1 MVCQEGLAQDHQI
14 PRRPEDEQRN
24 GPDDMNPRRRHGLG
38 RGLGALLGRSTA
50 DDEHEPE
57 EQAEPASDE
66 GIRDVSID
74 EIEPNPHQ
82 PRSRFDPA
90 SLVELATSI
99 REHGVIQP
107 VIVAERP
114 DQPQRYWLVA
124 GERRW
129 RAARQAGLSVVPA
142 VVREATSQQLLEL
155 ALVENLQ
162 RDDLSPLEEAAAF
175 NTLVDQFSLT
185 QAQVAYRVGKS
196 RSAVANAVRLLGLP
210 TEVQAALN
218 DRMISA
224 GHARALLSLDSDDD
238 KLRALDLIVARDLN
252 VRQAEE
258 LVRRWQDEPP
268 AKETEEEPPHLQAQM
283 RYWENRFRDR
293 LSTKVNLDRKADGSG
308 RLVIHFYSEEDLET
322 IYREIVGDE
331 TD

>member
-1 MVCQEGLAQDHQI
+1 MSRETGQEHL
-14 PRRPEDEQRN
+14 
-24 GPDDMNPRRRHGLG
+24 NPRRRHGLG
-38 RGLGALLGRSTA
+38 RGLGALLGRPVA
-50 DDEHEPE
+50 DDERETE
-57 EQAEPASDE
+57 EQAAPADDE
-66 GIRDVSID
+66 GIRELPVD

-82 PRSRFDPA
+82 PRTRFEQA
-90 SLVELATSI
+90 TLVELATSI

-107 VIVAERP
+107 LIVAERP
-114 DQPQRYWLVA
+114 DQPRRYWLVA

-129 RAARQAGLSVVPA
+129 RAARQAGLAVVPA

-175 NTLVDQFSLT
+175 STLIDQFSLT
-185 QAQVAYRVGKS
+185 QARVAYRVGKS

-210 TEVQAALN
+210 AEVQAALN
-218 DRMISA
+218 ARMISA
-224 GHARALLSLDSDDD
+224 GHARALLSLDGDEDTL
-238 KLRALDLIVARDLN
+238 KALDIIVARELN

-258 LVRRWQDEPP
+258 LVRKWQEEPP
-268 AKETEEEPPHLQAQM
+268 AQDAEEEPPHLQAQV

-308 RLVIHFYSEEDLET
+308 RLVIHFYSDEDLET

>member
-1 MVCQEGLAQDHQI
+1 MSRETGSDHL
-14 PRRPEDEQRN
+14 
-24 GPDDMNPRRRHGLG
+24 NPRRKHGLG
-38 RGLGALLGRSTA
+38 RGLGALLGRSPSQ
-50 DDEHEPE
+50 DEDESE
-57 EQAEPASDE
+57 EQADPASDD
-66 GIRDVSID
+66 GIHEVSID

-82 PRSRFDPA
+82 PRTRFEPA

-107 VIVAERP
+107 LIVAERP
-114 DQPQRYWLVA
+114 DQPQRFWLIA

-142 VVREATSQQLLEL
+142 VVREASSQQLLEL

-175 NTLVDQFSLT
+175 TTLIDQFSLT

-210 TEVQAALN
+210 VEVKAALN

-224 GHARALLSLDSDDD
+224 GHARALLSLDGEKDIC
-238 KLRALDLIVARDLN
+238 RALDLIVARELN
-252 VRQAEE
+252 VRQAED
-258 LVRRWQDEPP
+258 LVRRWQEAPVE
-268 AKETEEEPPHLQAQM
+268 KESEEQPPHLQAQM

-308 RLVIHFYSEEDLET
+308 RLVIHFYSDEDLEA

-331 TD
+331 AD

>member
-1 MVCQEGLAQDHQI
+1 MSRET
-14 PRRPEDEQRN
+14 
-24 GPDDMNPRRRHGLG
+24 GPDHLNPRRRHGLG
-38 RGLGALLGRSTA
+38 RGLGALLGRSPLQ
-50 DDEHEPE
+50 DENEPE
-57 EQAEPASDE
+57 EEADPASAE
-66 GIRDVSID
+66 GIRELSVD

-82 PRSRFDPA
+82 PRTRFEP
-90 SLVELATSI
+90 STLVELATSI

-114 DQPQRYWLVA
+114 DHPQRYWLIA

-142 VVREATSQQLLEL
+142 VVREASSQQLLEL

-162 RDDLSPLEEAAAF
+162 RDDLSPLEEASAF
-175 NTLVDQFSLT
+175 STLIDQFTLT

-210 TEVQAALN
+210 IEIQAALN

-224 GHARALLSLDSDDD
+224 GHARALLGLDSDED
-238 KLRALDLIVARDLN
+238 KGRALDLIVARELN

-258 LVRRWQDEPP
+258 LVRRWL
-268 AKETEEEPPHLQAQM
+268 EEPAGKERNEVSAHLQAQI
-283 RYWENRFRDR
+283 RFWENRFRDR

-308 RLVIHFYSEEDLET
+308 RLVIHFFNDEDLEA
-322 IYREIVGDE
+322 IYREIVGEEAD
-331 TD
+331 

>member
-1 MVCQEGLAQDHQI
+1 M
-14 PRRPEDEQRN
+14 
-24 GPDDMNPRRRHGLG
+24 G
-38 RGLGALLGRSTA
+38 RGLGALLGRSDTPR
-50 DDEHEPE
+50 EEVEPE
-57 EQAEPASDE
+57 EHDDPESDG
-66 GIRDVSID
+66 GISEVSVD
-74 EIEPNPHQ
+74 DIEPNPHQ
-82 PRSRFDPA
+82 PRTRFEPA

-114 DQPQRYWLVA
+114 DQPQRYWLIA

-142 VVREATSQQLLEL
+142 VVREASSQQLLEL

-175 NTLVDQFSLT
+175 SVLIDQFSLT

-224 GHARALLSLDSDDD
+224 GHARALLGLEGDED
-238 KLRALDLIVARDLN
+238 KCRALDQIVARELN

-258 LVRRWQDEPP
+258 LVRRWQEEPSVM
-268 AKETEEEPPHLQAQM
+268 ETEEDPPHLQAQM

-308 RLVIHFYSEEDLET
+308 RLVIHFYSDEDLET

-331 TD
+331 SD

>member
-1 MVCQEGLAQDHQI
+1 MSRETESDQL
-14 PRRPEDEQRN
+14 
-24 GPDDMNPRRRHGLG
+24 NPRRRHGLG
-38 RGLGALLGRSTA
+38 RGLGALLGRSDTR
-50 DDEHEPE
+50 EEVEPE
-57 EQAEPASDE
+57 EHDDPASDG
-66 GIRDVSID
+66 GISEVPVND
-74 EIEPNPHQ
+74 IEPNPHQ
-82 PRSRFDPA
+82 PRTRFEAA

-114 DQPQRYWLVA
+114 DQPQRYWLIA

-142 VVREATSQQLLEL
+142 VVREASSQQLLEL

-175 NTLVDQFSLT
+175 SVLIDQFSLT
-185 QAQVAYRVGKS
+185 QARVAYRVGKS

-210 TEVQAALN
+210 SEVQAALN

-224 GHARALLSLDSDDD
+224 GHARALLGLESDEDRC
-238 KLRALDLIVARDLN
+238 RALDQIVARELN

-258 LVRRWQDEPP
+258 LVRRWQEEPVE
-268 AKETEEEPPHLQAQM
+268 KETEEDPPHLQAQM

-293 LSTKVNLDRKADGSG
+293 LSTKVNLDRMADGSG
-308 RLVIHFYSEEDLET
+308 RLVIHFYSDEDLET

-331 TD
+331 SD

>member
-1 MVCQEGLAQDHQI
+1 MSRETGSDHL
-14 PRRPEDEQRN
+14 
-24 GPDDMNPRRRHGLG
+24 NPRRKHGLG
-38 RGLGALLGRSTA
+38 RGLGALLGRSPSQ
-50 DDEHEPE
+50 DEDESE
-57 EQAEPASDE
+57 EQADPASDD
-66 GIRDVSID
+66 GIHEVSID

-82 PRSRFDPA
+82 PRTRFEPA

-114 DQPQRYWLVA
+114 DQPQRFWLIA

-129 RAARQAGLSVVPA
+129 RAARQAGLSAVPA
-142 VVREATSQQLLEL
+142 VVREASSQQLLEL

-175 NTLVDQFSLT
+175 TTLIDQFSLT

-210 TEVQAALN
+210 VEVKAALN

-224 GHARALLSLDSDDD
+224 GHARALLSLDGEKDIC
-238 KLRALDLIVARDLN
+238 RALDLIVARELN
-252 VRQAEE
+252 VRQAED
-258 LVRRWQDEPP
+258 LVRRWQEAPVE
-268 AKETEEEPPHLQAQM
+268 KESEEQPPHLQAQM

-308 RLVIHFYSEEDLET
+308 RLVIHFYSDEDLEA

-331 TD
+331 AD

>member
-1 MVCQEGLAQDHQI
+1 MSRGTRADQF
-14 PRRPEDEQRN
+14 
-24 GPDDMNPRRRHGLG
+24 NPRRRHGLG
-38 RGLGALLGRSTA
+38 RGLGALLGRS
-50 DDEHEPE
+50 DSPDEVEAGE
-57 EQAEPASDE
+57 EVDQESDG
-66 GIRDVSID
+66 GISNVPVDS
-74 EIEPNPHQ
+74 IEPNPHQ
-82 PRSRFDPA
+82 PRTRFEPA

-114 DQPQRYWLVA
+114 DQPQRYWLIA

-129 RAARQAGLSVVPA
+129 RAARQAGLSVLPA

-162 RDDLSPLEEAAAF
+162 RDDLSPLEQAAAF
-175 NTLVDQFSLT
+175 SVLIDQFNLT

-238 KLRALDLIVARDLN
+238 KRRALDQIVTRELN

-258 LVRRWQDEPP
+258 LVRRWQEKPT
-268 AKETEEEPPHLQAQM
+268 EQEREEEPSHLQAQM

-308 RLVIHFYSEEDLET
+308 RLVIHFYSDEDLET

-331 TD
+331 SD

>member
-1 MVCQEGLAQDHQI
+1 MSRETGQEHL
-14 PRRPEDEQRN
+14 
-24 GPDDMNPRRRHGLG
+24 NPRRKHGLG
-38 RGLGALLGRSTA
+38 RGLGALLGRPVA
-50 DDEHEPE
+50 DDERETE
-57 EQAEPASDE
+57 EQAAPVDDE
-66 GIRDVSID
+66 GIRELPVD

-82 PRSRFDPA
+82 PRTRFEQA
-90 SLVELATSI
+90 TMVELATSI

-107 VIVAERP
+107 LIVAERP
-114 DQPQRYWLVA
+114 DQPRRYWLVA

-129 RAARQAGLSVVPA
+129 RAARQAGLAVVPA

-175 NTLVDQFSLT
+175 STLIDQFSLT
-185 QAQVAYRVGKS
+185 QARVAYRVGKS

-210 TEVQAALN
+210 AEVQAALN
-218 DRMISA
+218 ARMISA
-224 GHARALLSLDSDDD
+224 GHARALLSLDRDED
-238 KLRALDLIVARDLN
+238 KLKALDIIVARELN

-258 LVRRWQDEPP
+258 LVRKWQEEPP
-268 AKETEEEPPHLQAQM
+268 AQDAEEEPPHLQAQV

-308 RLVIHFYSEEDLET
+308 RLVIHFYSDEDLET
-322 IYREIVGDE
+322 IYREIVGGE